1 MKPIDYFKKTFVLVF
16 VFIVVSKLVFQLIDD
31 TDKFTI
37 NFVIKISAVAFIT
50 ALVMGS
56 MNSFAKL
63 GFISKA
69 KQESKDNN

>member
-31 TDKFTI
+31 MDKFTI
-37 NFVIKISAVAFIT
+37 NFVLKISAVAFIT
-50 ALVMGS
+50 ALVMGG
-56 MNSFAKL
+56 MNYFAKL
-63 GFISKA
+63 GFIPKA